1 MPRPRS
7 RPPTRRLGLR
17 RVLSSQLLIACFC
30 LTIVG
35 QAAATVIQAP
45 LGQPDPPV
53 IQLILPSLAVEH
65 RHILVG
71 SSRTLKMPSEA
82 AAIARS
88 GDIIEIDAD
97 TYVGDVAVWY
107 ANNLAI
113 RGVGGRARLLAA
125 GRSAEDKAI
134 WVIKGN
140 NVTVDNIEFAEAVV
154 DSGNGAG
161 IRVEGA
167 NLTVENCYFHDNQ
180 EGILTSV
187 DMTDSALDIENS
199 EFARDGG
206 NGGKSHEIYVN
217 SLRQLIVRGSY
228 FHQGRVGHLIKSRA
242 KRNFVIANRI
252 TDEDGSAS
260 YEIEFPNG
268 GFNVVMNNLIEKGPA
283 AQNTTLLANAFEG
296 ASNPLQQL
304 YIVNNTFV
312 NDLGRGDFIRVS
324 APDNV
329 QVVNNIFVGGG
340 NVLAGSGILHSNLL
354 SAGVGGAP
362 HIEQPLYHAVPL
374 TEIDTRFA
382 VDAGF
387 VDAGRQ
393 DYRLKPDSPAIGG
406 GTDPGPLGAFSL
418 VPAVEYVH
426 PAHTNPVMP
435 DLPIDIGAYQRA
447 P

>member
-1 MPRPRS
+1 
-7 RPPTRRLGLR
+7 
-17 RVLSSQLLIACFC
+17 LICC
-30 LTIVG
+30 LAFSHRASATI
-35 QAAATVIQAP
+35 IQTP
-45 LGQPDPPV
+45 SGQPDPPV
-53 IQLILPSLAVEH
+53 IQLVLPYPLAEH

-71 SSRTLKMPSEA
+71 PSRTLKTPSEA
-82 AAIARS
+82 AAIARP

-107 ANNLAI
+107 PNNLAI

-154 DSGNGAG
+154 DAGNGAG

-167 NLTVENCYFHDNQ
+167 NLTILNCYFHDNQ
-180 EGILTSV
+180 EGILTSI

-206 NGGKSHEIYVN
+206 NGGRSHEIYVN
-217 SLRQLIVRGSY
+217 NLRQLIVRGNY
-228 FHQGRVGHLIKSRA
+228 FHQGRIGHLIKSRA

-260 YEIEFPNG
+260 YEVEFPNG

-283 AQNTTLLANAFEG
+283 AQNSTMLANAFEG
-296 ASNPLQQL
+296 ATNPEQKL
-304 YIVNNTFV
+304 YVVNNTFV
-312 NDLGRGDFIRVS
+312 NDLGRGDFIRVA
-324 APDNV
+324 APKDI

-340 NVLAGSGILHSNLL
+340 NVLAGSGALRSNLL
-354 SAGVGGAP
+354 ADGVGGAP
-362 HIEQPLYHAVPL
+362 HVEQPLYRDIPL

-382 VDAGF
+382 LDPGF
-387 VDAGRQ
+387 VDPGRQ

-406 GTDPGPLGAFSL
+406 GTEPQPAGQLSL

-426 PAHTNPVMP
+426 PAHTGVVQPP
-435 DLPIDIGAYQRA
+435 TPIDIGAYQHA